1 MKKRKIIPII
11 TATFMAAS
19 LLIPN
24 TAFAD
29 SPVCDGRKVR
39 NTQQNNT
46 DYSANPGAIKTGFQY
61 VKVEPTNPVYQQIL
75 GKLSQNEGVH
85 CDTSAPIWAIR
96 TPAGYYTAISKNS
109 RPTEID
115 PTNPANWQ
123 GGQAPDSYMEYVKAQ
138 QEFVSNQMITT
149 GIAPGALKAELS
161 SLNDIDPSQGV
172 SGKNIVGLEAF
183 CKLICEECKCK
194 DKDCKHTPPPE
205 IVPRQYFLDYPEYKH
220 DKASRSDVAQKDMPM
235 SWTMFDNSAKGT
247 DGYPLDIQY
256 SKEDPPSDGHIE
268 KDVVITPFG
277 EMMNKLRQGIGDYA
291 KFKNPAPSVEA
302 TNAYQQELIQRAIE
316 HKNRTDKTKTGIT
329 IPKDHAISKALAK
342 GGIVRVQNYSKIRY
356 RFWNDQSHQ
365 RYQQ

>member
-19 LLIPN
+19 LLITN

-29 SPVCDGRKVR
+29 GLDCKNRIVNHFK
-39 NTQQNNT
+39 
-46 DYSANPGAIKTGFQY
+46 NPGEYTGNPGQTKTGLQY
-61 VKVEPTNPVYQQIL
+61 VKVEPSNSALYNQIL
-75 GKLSQNEGVH
+75 GKLNQSGGVH

-96 TPAGYYTAISKNS
+96 TPDGYYTAISKNS
-109 RPTEID
+109 EPTKID
-115 PTNPANWQ
+115 PTNKTNWQ
-123 GGQAPDSYMEYVKAQ
+123 NGEIPDSYMEYVKAQ
-138 QEFVSNQMITT
+138 QEFVGNQMVTT

-161 SLNDIDPSQGV
+161 SLNDMDPSQGV
-172 SGKNIVGLEAF
+172 SGKNISGLEAF

-205 IVPRQYFLDYPEYKH
+205 TMPRRYFLDYPEYKH
-220 DKASRSDVAQKDMPM
+220 DRASRSDIAQKDMPM
-235 SWTMFDNSAKGT
+235 SWTMFDNSAIGT
-247 DGYPLDIQY
+247 DGYPLNIQY
-256 SKEDPPSDGHIE
+256 SAEDAPSDGHIE

-277 EMMNKLRQGIGDYA
+277 EMMNKLRQGIGEYA

-329 IPKDHAISKALAK
+329 IPKNHAISKALAK
-342 GGIVRVQNYSKIRY
+342 GGIVRVQNYNKIRY
-356 RFWNDQSHQ
+356 RFWNDRSHQ